1 MNLSPGWTLRGWEWA
16 GPALCA
22 LGVAAS
28 VAMIVHN
35 APDRTLFES
44 GALSVVWAPYRLL
57 PLAGLGLAVGLAR
70 FLEGVLGGLLFGLG
84 LVLGFIEQTWLL
96 PAMMRGSATTTHPFL
111 LVESLA
117 CLGAGTVLVLP
128 RSFCRWLLPPA
139 AALVGTMTALGIVLA
154 DPSFHDPNFPR
165 GGIVAAIWLIAAV
178 GLTGRALDRPWLKI
192 AVRIFASW
200 LIAIGLMLS
209 TAALV
214 QRSGIDK
221 AGAEELLRPEMGRFL
236 SVATSAIRSD
246 VSPPIRP
253 ATLI

>member
-1 MNLSPGWTLRGWEWA
+1 MSPWIGWALRARQWT

-35 APDRTLFES
+35 APNRTLFES

-57 PLAGLGLAVGLAR
+57 PLAGLGLALGLAR
-70 FLEGVLGGLLFGLG
+70 FLGGAVSGLLFGLG
-84 LVLGFIEQTWLL
+84 LALGFIEQAWLI
-96 PAMMRGSATTTHPFL
+96 PAIMKGSATTRPFL
-111 LVESLA
+111 LIESLA

-128 RSFCRWLLPPA
+128 RWFCRWLLAPA
-139 AALVGTMTALGIVLA
+139 AALMGTMTALGIVLA

-178 GLTGRALDRPWLKI
+178 GLTVRALDRPWLKI
-192 AVRIFASW
+192 AARIFGSW
-200 LIAIGLMLS
+200 LIAIGLMLG

-221 AGAEELLRPEMGRFL
+221 AAGVLLRPEMGRYL
-236 SVATSAIRSD
+236 SVATSSVGFA
-246 VSPPIRP
+246 VSPLTIRP
-253 ATLI
+253 VTLI